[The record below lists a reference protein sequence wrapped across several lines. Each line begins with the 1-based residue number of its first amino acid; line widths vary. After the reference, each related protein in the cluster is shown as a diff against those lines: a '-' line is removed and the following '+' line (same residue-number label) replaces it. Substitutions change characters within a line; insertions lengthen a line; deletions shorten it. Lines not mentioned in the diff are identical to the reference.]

1 MLSKRSSAVK
11 KACFSILCV
20 GILAAGLAAQ
30 IQPGTLAPAFSLQ
43 DLGGRTISL
52 ADLKG
57 KIVVLNFWATWC
69 PPCRAEIP
77 DFIDFYNQNRT
88 NNLEIVGVSVDELTV
103 QQLQPFVQKNKM
115 TYPVALASPK
125 IVRDYGPIDAIPTT
139 FILDRLGR
147 IRHTQVG
154 LMEKKDLAA
163 WFQKLSGEK

>member
-1 MLSKRSSAVK
+1 VK
-11 KACFSILCV
+11 KILLSMICF

-30 IQPGTLAPAFSLQ
+30 IPPNTPAPAFSLK
-43 DLGGRTISL
+43 DLGGKSIDL

-69 PPCRAEIP
+69 APCRAEIP
-77 DFIDFYNQNRT
+77 DFVDFYNRNRT
-88 NNLEIVGVSVDELTV
+88 NNLEIVGVSVDDFTV

-139 FILDRLGR
+139 FIIDKQGR
-147 IRHTQVG
+147 VRHTQVG
-154 LMEKKDLAA
+154 LMEKKDLAV

>member
-1 MLSKRSSAVK
+1 MK
-11 KACFSILCV
+11 KACLSMICV

-30 IQPGTLAPAFSLQ
+30 ILPNTPAPAFSLK
-43 DLGGRTISL
+43 DLGGKTIDF

-77 DFIDFYNQNRT
+77 DFVEFYNRNRT
-88 NNLEIVGVSVDELTV
+88 NNLEIVGVSVDDFTV

-139 FILDRLGR
+139 FIIDKRGR
-147 IRHTQVG
+147 VRHTQVG